1 MSNTQL
7 FFAILGS
14 VTALFLIQT
23 TLLKHY
29 LDAKL
34 DGKIDPLREQV
45 NLLVQYMV
53 LHEGK
58 ISTLEERTKNL

>member
-1 MSNTQL
+1 MTNTQL

-14 VTALFLIQT
+14 VTALFVVQS
-23 TLLKHY
+23 TLLKFY

-34 DGKIDPLREQV
+34 EPIAKQV
-45 NLLVQYMV
+45 DMLVQYMV

-58 ISTLEERTKNL
+58 IAKLEERTK